1 MNFETI
7 FSLLNLKESLFG
19 VKFFSIINKKI
30 CVMIGRKGET
40 KIKKNYVII
49 FLILLKKRLRLVY
62 RYSDY
67 KYFQR
72 A

>member
-30 CVMIGRKGET
+30 CVTIGRKRKT
-40 KIKKNYVII
+40 KIQEYYIII
-49 FLILLKKRLRLVY
+49 FLILHKK
-62 RYSDY
+62 D
-67 KYFQR
+67 
-72 A
+72 